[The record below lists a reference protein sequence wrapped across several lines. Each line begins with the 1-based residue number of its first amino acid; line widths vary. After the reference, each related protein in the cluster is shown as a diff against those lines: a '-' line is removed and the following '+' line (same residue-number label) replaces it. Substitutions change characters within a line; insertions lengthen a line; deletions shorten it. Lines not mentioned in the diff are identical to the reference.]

1 MFIMRKLSTLTILF
15 SILVIAAA
23 AFAQTSKGIIAGTVR
38 DTTGAVMSGATV
50 TAKNIATGESRTT
63 TTSEVGNYRIEA
75 VEPGS
80 YQIKV
85 TAANFKTTTIDKL
98 EVKGS
103 VITTLNADL
112 AVGQASETIEVEA
125 KSIEIATENGQLSH
139 SISTVEVQQIPVFNL
154 NAISLVMTQPGV
166 IDVGANSFSNG
177 TGFSVNGSRP
187 RANNFLLD
195 GQDDND
201 NSIQGQAL
209 QPANL
214 QAVQEVAILTNS
226 YSAEFGRGGGS
237 VTNIISKSGT
247 NQFHGSAWDLYAG
260 SGLNAIPAE
269 SGLAGQTQ
277 ATKPRFDTHPFGFT
291 AGGPIWKNKLF
302 AFGSSEWQ
310 RFYGKAAPG

>member
-1 MFIMRKLSTLTILF
+1 VAKQQFLWAFFIFKREKSEGATGKNLYEIVLNKEIGMFSMRKLSTVLTLLF
-15 SILVIAAA
+15 SILVMGVA

-103 VITTLNADL
+103 MITTLNADL

-139 SISTVEVQQIPVFNL
+139 SISTVEVQQIPIFNL

-187 RANNFLLD
+187 
-195 GQDDND
+195 
-201 NSIQGQAL
+201 AL
-209 QPANL
+209 
-214 QAVQEVAILTNS
+214 TTS
-226 YSAEFGRGGGS
+226 CWTGR
-237 VTNIISKSGT
+237 TTMTI
-247 NQFHGSAWDLYAG
+247 
-260 SGLNAIPAE
+260 
-269 SGLAGQTQ
+269 
-277 ATKPRFDTHPFGFT
+277 RFK
-291 AGGPIWKNKLF
+291 ARR
-302 AFGSSEWQ
+302 SSPPT
-310 RFYGKAAPG
+310 RKRCRK